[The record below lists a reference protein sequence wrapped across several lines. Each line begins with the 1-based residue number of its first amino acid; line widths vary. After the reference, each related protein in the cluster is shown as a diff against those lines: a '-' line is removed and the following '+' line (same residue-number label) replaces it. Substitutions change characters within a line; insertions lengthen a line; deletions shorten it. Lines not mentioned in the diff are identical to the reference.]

1 MPIQIPRLRRWLVLA
16 AGLLCLVVAG
26 AYVHR
31 RRQAREVFKQI
42 PAKMNLDIQQ
52 TAEGFKVSKSEQGR
66 TLFTVQASK
75 AVQFR
80 TGGRAELH
88 HVTITLYG
96 HDASR
101 YDQIYG
107 DDFGYD
113 PQTGDVTAKG
123 EVRIDLE
130 ANPEGLLKPD
140 QSKPEGMK
148 NPIHLVTHDL
158 VFNQKTGNA
167 FTRGKVELRMPQAT
181 GSAMGIHYTAKDN
194 VLTLDSQVDLALSGA
209 RSGTLQATR
218 AVVTKEPRQVV
229 LEAPRLVNS
238 EQKFQARRATLFLR
252 DDNTVDHV
260 LASDDVQMQI
270 TGKSPVRARAAEAA
284 FTVNQAQDGLSQ
296 AVLHGDVQIEA
307 GGERPRR
314 VNAGR
319 VQVDF
324 SARNQV
330 SKVHAEE
337 NVKLVEGAAPLRAS
351 AATAASIASNLVSGA
366 AGVPARRSGLD
377 ARSPKTSQEVEIAA
391 PAMNF
396 FFVAKGR
403 GLDRAETA
411 GAAKITI
418 VPSNGDGSSTIV
430 TAGNFQAKF
439 GSNGRLAGVHGA
451 PDARVVSTTPSQ
463 PDRTSTSQQIDATF
477 GPRGGIDDL
486 VQQGNFTYSDG
497 ERQARADR
505 ARYTP
510 DDQMLVLTGSPRITD
525 KGLATTA
532 NTLRMNRGTGDA
544 TAEGN
549 VKTTYSDLRELPN
562 GALLAG
568 ASPIHVT
575 ARSMTAHHDS
585 AAASYTGNVRLWQDA
600 NVVEAHNIDFDRD
613 RRSIIARGN
622 GRPVSTALVH
632 VDKSG
637 KVTPISI
644 TSTGLTYTDDRRRA
658 EFQGGVTARGA
669 DVTVTADHVD
679 AYLAPRSQN
688 TSNQVKGQG
697 QLDRLI
703 AEGNVLVQEP
713 GRKATGNQLV
723 YTVADDKFV
732 LSGGTPSIFD
742 AERGK
747 TRGDS
752 LTFFRHDDRVLVEGK
767 DSSPTVTQTRV
778 AR

>member
-26 AYVHR
+26 AYIHR

-96 HDASR
+96 RDASR

-130 ANPEGLLKPD
+130 ANPEGLVKPD

-229 LEAPRLVNS
+229 LEAPRLVSS

-270 TGKSPVRARAAEAA
+270 TGKSPVQARAAEAA
-284 FTVNQAQDGLSQ
+284 FTVNQGQDGLSR

-337 NVKLVEGAAPLRAS
+337 NVRLAEGVAPPGAS
-351 AATAASIASNLVSGA
+351 AATAAGIAPNGVSGA

-377 ARSPKTSQEVEIAA
+377 ARSSKTSQEFEITA
-391 PAMNF
+391 PAMDF
-396 FFVAKGR
+396 FFFAKGR

-430 TAGNFQAKF
+430 TAGDFQARF
-439 GSNGRLAGVHGA
+439 DSNGRLASVHGA

-477 GPRGGIDDL
+477 GSTGGIDAL

-497 ERQARADR
+497 ERRANADR

-510 DDQMLVLTGSPRITD
+510 DDQMLVLTGSPRIID

-549 VKTTYSDLRELPN
+549 VKTTYSDLREQPN

-575 ARSMTAHHDS
+575 ARTMTAHRES
-585 AAASYTGNVRLWQDA
+585 ATASYTGNVRLWQDA

-613 RRSIIARGN
+613 RRSIVARGN
-622 GRPVSTALVH
+622 GRPVSTALVQ

-688 TSNQVKGQG
+688 TSSQVKGQG

-703 AEGNVLVQEP
+703 AAGNVLVQEP
-713 GRKATGNQLV
+713 GRKATGDQLV
-723 YTVADDKFV
+723 YTAAEDKFV
-732 LSGGTPSIFD
+732 LTGGPPSIFD
-742 AERGK
+742 AEQGK
-747 TRGDS
+747 ITGVFVDF
-752 LTFFRHDDRVLVEGK
+752 L
-767 DSSPTVTQTRV
+767 
-778 AR
+778 